1 MMAKLQPEHPWAQVS
16 EQEGA
21 LYCMCRF
28 CSSVAAEPNQPAAWQ
43 GLKQATFGIAPGI
56 KLKDD
61 QRSIT
66 RQLRQHAR
74 QDKHVKAGETFCSDT
89 RADDASSSA
98 ETGEKNGSAAA
109 VADLMVLPEVTMAAE
124 V

>member
-21 LYCMCRF
+21 LHCMCRF
-28 CSSVAAEPNQPAAWQ
+28 CSAVAEQSQPAGWQ

-61 QRSIT
+61 QRSMT

-74 QDKHVKAGETFCSDT
+74 QNKHVKAAETFCSEAQ
-89 RADDASSSA
+89 ADDASSSA
-98 ETGEKNGSAAA
+98 ETGKNNGSAAA
-109 VADLMVLPEVTMAAE
+109 VADVMVLPEVTLAAE

>member
-21 LYCMCRF
+21 LYCMCKF
-28 CSSVAAEPNQPAAWQ
+28 CSSVAAEPYQPAARQ
-43 GLKQATFGIAPGI
+43 GLNQATFGIAPGI
-56 KLKDD
+56 KLKAD

-74 QDKHVKAGETFCSDT
+74 QDKHKKAAISIPQDSK
-89 RADDASSSA
+89 ADAASSSA
-98 ETGEKNGSAAA
+98 EVEDSR
-109 VADLMVLPEVTMAAE
+109 AAE
-124 V
+124 QADVPAVQEHTNSEV